1 MLHTASVQINYWLVW
16 PHKLIMVALMS
27 AENTLAPP
35 VPGSLMAR
43 VAKRIQELGYSP
55 ARAAREI
62 GVGSNTLQRHIAGEH
77 VRSDSARKYE
87 NWLEGRASVSNVF
100 VLPRGPK
107 RIELDVGPEVALP
120 PVPAKPHLVVD
131 IFSGCGGLSLGFD
144 LLDSGRQFRTVL
156 AIDNEHAPIATFNRN
171 TAIPGYEGHPVGR
184 VTDLTEFLNE
194 AEFLTYYLS
203 HAAKILNDQDLATD
217 LSALKQGAFPAFLDD
232 IARADRAYLER
243 LNEIRA
249 SPAWRDAYVALDRQA
264 LLQTSVVHFHDRLAL
279 PRPSLKV
286 ATMPAILWHEQWDDR
301 PKRQRAARAAQD
313 EWVKLASTEWDAE
326 VVALSSRGSAEG
338 RGQLSASMR
347 RVGMFTQFLDSE
359 AMHSVRDAWVVWRGA
374 RLALRESL
382 FGDEDFGANLRTL
395 YNNRAPVSVLVGG
408 PPCQGFSRIGRGKI
422 RSLAEAAVH
431 TQVSAEAGD
440 ARNLLFQRYVMVL
453 GALRPKT
460 FLFENVQH
468 FQSVVKAN
476 GVEFQ
481 ATEVLAEAISNMSDG
496 EVRYEVASNVLDASR
511 HGIPQ
516 ARQRFFMAGVRAD
529 KDAKGAAAAAQSCL
543 RLRREREAPLSL
555 ALAGLSQPGIVGGDA
570 RAGDVMA
577 AQSTLD
583 AVSADHPYLKWVR
596 QPRPGADASPAAVDG
611 HASRAARADDAA
623 FFALMGPGRRWM
635 DYRSDQAPTLIELAG
650 LIDGLLAIEP
660 ELWDKVQQ
668 AVGSFGGVVGDRMPL
683 EDLRRRI
690 DGSLSLRLLLEHA
703 GERLGSSHHLLTES
717 YLAKREGNHG
727 DWVAR
732 MDPSRPSKTMV
743 SHMGKDTY
751 AYIHPFSPRTISV
764 REAARIQSFPDWFSF
779 GDAALTDA
787 FKMIGNAV
795 PPMLSYAI
803 ATKVANV
810 LALGRAAEAVTS
822 NKRA

>member
-1 MLHTASVQINYWLVW
+1 
-16 PHKLIMVALMS
+16 
-27 AENTLAPP
+27 
-35 VPGSLMAR
+35 MAR
-43 VAKRIQELGYSP
+43 VTERIRGLGLSP

-77 VRSDSARKYE
+77 VRSDSAHKYE
-87 NWLEGRASVSNVF
+87 NWLEGRPSSNNVF

-107 RIELDVGPEVALP
+107 RVETEVGPEAALP
-120 PVPAKPHLVVD
+120 APPDKPHLVVD

-144 LLDSGRQFRTVL
+144 LLDDGRQFRTVL
-156 AIDNEHAPIATFNRN
+156 ALDNEPAPIATFNRN
-171 TAIPGYEGHPVGR
+171 AASSGSEGHPVGR
-184 VTDLTEFLNE
+184 VADLTEFLNE
-194 AEFLTYYLS
+194 AEFLTYFLC
-203 HAAKILNDQDLATD
+203 HAAKVLDDQKLAHD
-217 LSALKQGAFPAFLDD
+217 LSALAQGAFPAFLDD
-232 IARADRAYLER
+232 VARTDRIYLER

-249 SPAWRDAYVALDRQA
+249 SPAWRDACGSLDRQA
-264 LLQTSVVHFHDRLAL
+264 LLQTSVVHFHDQLAL

-301 PKRQRAARAAQD
+301 PKRRRAQRPVQDQWTQLAR
-313 EWVKLASTEWDAE
+313 TEWDAE
-326 VVALSSRGSAEG
+326 VAALAARGSGEG
-338 RGQLSASMR
+338 RGQLSASAR
-347 RVGMFTQFLDSE
+347 RVGVFIQFLATRAME
-359 AMHSVRDAWVVWRGA
+359 AVRDAWVTWRGA
-374 RLALRESL
+374 RLALRETL
-382 FGDEDFGANLRTL
+382 FGDEEFSAGLRAV
-395 YNNRAPVSVLVGG
+395 YADRAPVAVLVGG

-431 TQVSAEAGD
+431 THVDAEAGD

-453 GALRPKT
+453 GALRPEV

-481 ATEVLAEAISNMSDG
+481 ATEVLAEAISNMSEG
-496 EVRYEVASNVLDASR
+496 AVRYEVASNVLDASR

-516 ARQRFFMAGVRAD
+516 ARQRFFMAGVRVDKNVAD
-529 KDAKGAAAAAQSCL
+529 ANTAAQSCL
-543 RLRREREAPLSL
+543 SLRREREAPLSL
-555 ALAGLSQPGIVGGDA
+555 ALAGLPQPGTVGGDA

-577 AQSTLD
+577 AQSTLE
-583 AVSADHPYLKWVR
+583 AFALDHPYLKWVR
-596 QPRPGADASPAAVDG
+596 QRRPDADAPPAAVDG

-635 DYRSDQAPTLIELAG
+635 DYRSDQAPTLSELG
-650 LIDGLLAIEP
+650 SLIDGLLSIQP
-660 ELWDKVQQ
+660 ELWKRVQR
-668 AVGSFGGVVGDRMPL
+668 AVSSSGGTLGDRTAL

-690 DGSLSLRLLLEHA
+690 DGSLSLRLMLEHA

-751 AYIHPFSPRTISV
+751 AYVHPFSPRTISV
-764 REAARIQSFPDWFSF
+764 REAARIQSFPDWFAF

-795 PPMLSYAI
+795 PPMLSHAI
-803 ATKVANV
+803 ATKVASV
-810 LALGRAAEAVTS
+810 LARRRASKGATTS
-822 NKRA
+822 RRA